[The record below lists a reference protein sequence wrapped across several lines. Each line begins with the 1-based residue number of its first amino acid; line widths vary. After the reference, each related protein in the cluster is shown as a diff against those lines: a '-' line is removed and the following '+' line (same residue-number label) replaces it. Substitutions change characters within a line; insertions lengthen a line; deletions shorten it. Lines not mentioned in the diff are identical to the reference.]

1 MKRILYQLGLVV
13 GLLFILLF
21 AAGTATAQKPSWDD
35 GGKKGKMSKK
45 TESPDPQRMQP
56 EDRRQETRHQQEYR
70 HSGPPQEDRH
80 GDSRQPR
87 FFTGYDR
94 SPIDLYYAD
103 QYRRGKCPP
112 GLAKKGNQCMPPGQ
126 AKKWRLNHPLPR
138 EVIFYDLPQEVLVHL
153 GPPPAGHR
161 FVRVAQDIL
170 LIAVGTGMVIDA
182 IEDLGRI
189 Y

>member
-1 MKRILYQLGLVV
+1 MRRIVFQLGLVA
-13 GLLFILLF
+13 GLLAIVLF
-21 AAGTATAQKPSWDD
+21 LAGPAAAQPPTWHED
-35 GGKKGKMSKK
+35 GKKGKPSKQAG
-45 TESPDPQRMQP
+45 PHGPQQMQSG
-56 EDRRQETRHQQEYR
+56 ERHEGSQHQ
-70 HSGPPQEDRH
+70 DRH
-80 GDSRQPR
+80 GDRRQG
-87 FFTGYDR
+87 FFTDRDR
-94 SPIDLYYAD
+94 SPIDRYYAD

-112 GLAKKGNQCMPPGQ
+112 GLAKKGNGCMPPGQ
-126 AKKWRLNHPLPR
+126 AKKWAINRPLPR

-153 GPPPAGHR
+153 GPPPTGHR